1 VIVGFE
7 AGALAVAPA
16 TAVAYIELTGNAV
29 RRAYVRELSMFLNT
43 AIAAPATGLGR
54 PAAKGVTPAGQQLF
68 QAQDPANAAG
78 VTNWSTTFGTAPTV
92 PATFLRRFD
101 LAGTVGSG
109 VIFTWPA
116 DGELVIPSTTGVS
129 ALVFWNASA
138 GTGPAADFY
147 GVLGE

>member
-1 VIVGFE
+1 MIAGYE
-7 AGALAVAPA
+7 AGALGVAPA
-16 TAVAYIELTGNAV
+16 TAVYYIELTGNAV

-43 AIAAPATGLGR
+43 AVAANRVQLGR
-54 PAAKGVTPAGQQLF
+54 PAAKAITPTAQVLG

-78 VTNWSTTFGTAPTV
+78 VTQWTTAATTPPTAPAV
-92 PATFLRRFD
+92 AHRAFD

-116 DGELVIPSTTGVS
+116 DGELIIPSTTGVS

-138 GTGPAADFY
+138 STGPAADFY
-147 GVLGE
+147 GVWGE

>member
-1 VIVGFE
+1 MIVGFE
-7 AGALAVAPA
+7 AGAICVAPA

-29 RRAYVRELSMFLNT
+29 RRADVRELSMFLNS
-43 AIAAPATGLGR
+43 AVVANKVFLGR
-54 PAAKGVTPAGQQLF
+54 PAAKSVTPATAFLM

-78 VTNWSTTFGTAPTV
+78 VTQWSTTWATPPTV
-92 PATFLRRFD
+92 PAVALRNFD

-116 DGELVIPSTTGVS
+116 DGEMIIPSTTGIS
-129 ALVFWNASA
+129 ALVFWNASGA
-138 GTGPAADFY
+138 TGPIADFY

>member
-1 VIVGFE
+1 MIVGYE
-7 AGALAVAPA
+7 GAALCVAPS
-16 TAVAYIELTGNAV
+16 TAVAYIELTGNAT

-43 AIAAPATGLGR
+43 AVAAPATGLGR
-54 PAAKGVTPAGQQLF
+54 PAAKSITPANQFLF
-68 QAQDPANAAG
+68 QAQDTGNVAA
-78 VTNWSTTFGTAPTV
+78 VTQWTTTWGTPPTV
-92 PATFLRRFD
+92 PSPFLRRFD

-116 DGELVIPSTTGVS
+116 DGELIIPGATGVS

-147 GVLGE
+147 GVLSE